1 MSIVNIS
8 GFAAK
13 SGASFNEFV
22 SERLQ
27 TILDFDRESFSASS
41 IKFWDLDGATSMT
54 LGGKGLSYKYKG
66 KEVVGITKGTI
77 TSFTAIAEGQKVFAA
92 TGLSL
97 SGPALAKAI
106 DSGNSKTFLNAFLSG
121 NDTIKATKYADV
133 FWGGEGN
140 DTLYGYDGND
150 TMSGGNGIDTLIGGN
165 GNDRLKGDA
174 GNDTLKGDAGN
185 DFLEGGAG
193 ADKLHGG
200 TGQDTFIFRAK
211 TDSLTTASD
220 KIFGFSQKEKDKIDL
235 SAFDANSKLA
245 SIQDFNFIGTQT
257 FHKKA
262 GELRYEIKNG
272 STLVHGDL
280 DADGKADF
288 TIVLDTAVKLGLGD
302 FIL

>member
-1 MSIVNIS
+1 MSIINIS

-27 TILDFDRESFSASS
+27 TILDFDRESFSAST
-41 IKFWDLDGATSMT
+41 IKLWDLDGATSMT
-54 LGGKGLSYKYKG
+54 LGGKGLAYKYKG
-66 KEVVGITKGTI
+66 KVVVGITKGTI

-97 SGPALAKAI
+97 SGPALEKAI
-106 DSGNSKTFLNAFLSG
+106 DSGNSKTFHNAFLSG

-150 TMSGGNGIDTLIGGN
+150 TMSGGNGIDTLFGGN

-235 SAFDANSKLA
+235 SAFDANSNLAKL
-245 SIQDFNFIGTQT
+245 QDFNFIGTQT
-257 FHKKA
+257 FHTKA

-272 STLVHGDL
+272 NTLVHGDL